1 MRGDTNADKLARL
14 RPVFAKD
21 GTLTAGNSSPLTDG
35 AAAVL
40 LMSEEKAKA
49 LGYTPKATLR
59 SWSFIGVDPADQ
71 LLMGPAI
78 AVPKALAKAG
88 LELQNM
94 DFVDLHEAF
103 AAQAISV
110 NKELGL
116 TIILVTHNNDF
127 AKISNKCY
135 TLKDGKWS

>member
-1 MRGDTNADKLARL
+1 MIQRDSWSGATRTQRSLHGCALSSQR
-14 RPVFAKD
+14 R
-21 GTLTAGNSSPLTDG
+21 TLTAGNSSPLTDG

-88 LELQNM
+88 LELR
-94 DFVDLHEAF
+94 
-103 AAQAISV
+103 IW
-110 NKELGL
+110 
-116 TIILVTHNNDF
+116 
-127 AKISNKCY
+127 
-135 TLKDGKWS
+135 TLWTCTKRSQLRSYRC